1 MASKEI
7 FFLNLTVNVL
17 RMPHILPSEF
27 QSIAIFVS
35 KTMILVNVLFPS
47 YYVCTNI
54 ENIAAGL
61 LRL

>member
-1 MASKEI
+1 
-7 FFLNLTVNVL
+7 
-17 RMPHILPSEF
+17 MPHILPSEF
-27 QSIAIFVS
+27 QSIVIFVS